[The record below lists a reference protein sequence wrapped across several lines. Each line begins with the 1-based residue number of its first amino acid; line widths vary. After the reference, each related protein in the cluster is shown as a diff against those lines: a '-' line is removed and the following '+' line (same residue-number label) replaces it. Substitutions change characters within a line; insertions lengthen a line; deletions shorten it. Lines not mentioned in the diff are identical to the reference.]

1 MRSAGHIA
9 LALLVIVAA
18 PAAAQLGMKAPQRL
32 SVAADVPT
40 KPVAAGEPFSLSIRI
55 VPNAGIHVYAPG
67 NPDTI
72 PVSVTMAPQAGL
84 TAEAPK
90 FPKAEDFFFGPTA
103 ENLKVYTKP
112 FVVTV
117 SMKLQNAAAAKA
129 GHDVTVAGAVRYQA
143 CDDRVCFP
151 PQSAPFEARVALAGE
166 RR

>member
-1 MRSAGHIA
+1 M
-9 LALLVIVAA
+9 
-18 PAAAQLGMKAPQRL
+18 
-32 SVAADVPT
+32 
-40 KPVAAGEPFSLSIRI
+40 
-55 VPNAGIHVYAPG
+55 
-67 NPDTI
+67 
-72 PVSVTMAPQAGL
+72 SVTVTPQTGL

-90 FPKAEDFFFGPTA
+90 FPKPEDFFFGPTA

-117 SMKLQNAAAAKA
+117 SMKVDGAAAGTSAR
-129 GHDVTVAGAVRYQA
+129 DVTLAGAVRYQA